1 MVKKYNPIFK
11 FNEELTEGI
20 ITKRKGQ
27 FIFYVKIKGKE
38 YKCHCPTTGGVGGI
52 IFKNIPCLCS
62 KSTNK
67 KRTTDYTVEAISLD
81 NSNAKNKKW
90 IGINQ
95 VASNKYIEFFLKN
108 GCFDKMIKKINIIQR
123 EQKLGNSKMDFKINN
138 NCYIEVKSPLQHLNT
153 EIPDY
158 IKTRKKVFLY
168 DGNRLIKHCIELT
181 KSLKKNER
189 AIMLITFQY
198 DSYKFDDKSKAPSK
212 NSDKIEDAVY
222 KFIEY
227 GVEIW
232 QVNLSIDSKGVK
244 FLKSFPIDV

>member
-1 MVKKYNPIFK
+1 MGKKYNPIFK

-108 GCFDKMIKKINIIQR
+108 GCFEKMIKKINIIQR

-158 IKTRKKVFLY
+158 KKKRKKVFLY

-181 KSLKKNER
+181 KSLKK
-189 AIMLITFQY
+189 
-198 DSYKFDDKSKAPSK
+198 
-212 NSDKIEDAVY
+212 
-222 KFIEY
+222 
-227 GVEIW
+227 
-232 QVNLSIDSKGVK
+232 
-244 FLKSFPIDV
+244 